1 MTKRR
6 SHGGYRGPMPID
18 VQLRAQVVSLR
29 RAGMMVNDICQ
40 RMDLHKASERA
51 AVQQICD
58 ALPRKY
64 QVGIDSTEPVRAG
77 RRGASRM
84 AL

>member
-18 VQLRAQVVSLR
+18 VQLRAEVVSLR

-40 RMDLHKASERA
+40 RLNLHKSSERA
-51 AVQQICD
+51 AVEQICD
-58 ALPRKY
+58 ALPRRY
-64 QVGIDSTEPVRAG
+64 QVGIESPGPIRAG
-77 RRGASRM
+77 RRGVSRM
-84 AL
+84 AI

>member
-29 RAGMMVNDICQ
+29 RAGMMVNDICL
-40 RMDLHKASERA
+40 RLNLHKSSERA
-51 AVQQICD
+51 AVQ
-58 ALPRKY
+58 
-64 QVGIDSTEPVRAG
+64 
-77 RRGASRM
+77 
-84 AL
+84 